1 MTSFFASACCR
12 KPLGAL
18 LLALLVLWA
27 LPASAQQSAFDTS
40 WLAEEKDADLEGDE
54 DGIKLSLDEAV
65 TLSLSNNL
73 GLRVE
78 RFRRAQ
84 DLFRIQQQEGIY
96 DFNLAFNAG
105 LDESTTAA
113 VTVLAGADVA
123 EAENQF
129 FNLQL
134 RQLVSTGGTFGID
147 YNNRRSES
155 NSQFQLL
162 NPSFNLNFDAVY
174 TQPLLRDAGR
184 LATERGIRVAQTNAR
199 IGLENLKT
207 SIVNTVQQVE
217 NAYWTLVA
225 AREQLAVDQQ
235 SLGLAEQLHE
245 MNKVQVRVGTKA
257 PLELIQSEVGI
268 ATRQEAI
275 ILSQAAVED
284 AEDDLKQLLNLPV
297 ETLWERSIV
306 PVTEAEI
313 DRLSIDLDGA
323 IGTSLNQRPELVAQR
338 NTLKNLELD
347 SKFFAQQKKPTLNLE
362 ARYGYSGI
370 GGDTLVLAPGSSP
383 FDPNPDGMIL
393 PGGYGDAL
401 EQITDLEFDAW
412 SIGFNFN
419 FPLQNRAAKAASTI
433 ADLALAQGETELA
446 NLILQVRTEVR
457 RAARLVLTG
466 AEQIDSAKK
475 SRELAERNLEAEQK
489 RYENGLSTSFQV
501 LEIQE
506 DLSLAQTRVV
516 NAVTGYRRAIVDFFR
531 SIGTLLPESGIEI
544 DDIEDRNAL
553 KP

>member
-1 MTSFFASACCR
+1 MTSFIQPTR
-12 KPLGAL
+12 RRQLLGTILCAL
-18 LLALLVLWA
+18 MAWCA
-27 LPASAQQSAFDTS
+27 APSTAQESPFDTS
-40 WLAEEKDADLEGDE
+40 WLAEEREVALEGDE
-54 DGIKLSLDEAV
+54 NGLQLSLDEAV

-84 DLFRIQQQEGIY
+84 DLFGIQREEGIY
-96 DFNLAFNAG
+96 DFNVAFNAG
-105 LDESTTAA
+105 LEESTTAA
-113 VTVLAGADVA
+113 ATILAGADVA
-123 EAENQF
+123 ESEGAF

-134 RQLVSTGGTFGID
+134 RQLVNTGGTFGLD

-162 NPSFNLNFDAVY
+162 NPSFNLNLDAVY
-174 TQPLLRDAGR
+174 NQPLLRDAGR
-184 LATERGIRVAQTNAR
+184 LATERGIRIAQTNSQ

-207 SIVNTVQQVE
+207 AIINTVQQVE

-225 AREQLAVDQQ
+225 AREQLAVDQE

-245 MNKVQVRVGTKA
+245 MNGVQVRVGTKA

-284 AEDDLKQLLNLPV
+284 AEDDLRQLLNLPV
-297 ETLWERSIV
+297 ETLWDRSIV
-306 PVTEAEI
+306 PVTDAEI

-323 IGTSLNQRPELVAQR
+323 IGTALNQRPEILAQQFV
-338 NTLKNLELD
+338 LENLELD
-347 SKFFAQQKKPTLNLE
+347 SKFLAQQKKPRLDLE

-370 GGDTLVLAPGSSP
+370 GGDALVLDPGTSP
-383 FDPNPDGMIL
+383 FDPNPSGTTI
-393 PGGYGDAL
+393 PGGYSDAFD
-401 EQITDLEFDAW
+401 QITDLEFDAW
-412 SIGFNFN
+412 SVGFSFA
-419 FPLQNRAAKAASTI
+419 FPLQNRAARAASTI

-446 NLILQVRTEVR
+446 NLLLQVRTEVR
-457 RAARLVLTG
+457 RAARQVNT
-466 AEQIDSAKK
+466 ASEQIDSARK
-475 SRELAERNLEAEQK
+475 SRELAEKNLEAEQK

-544 DDIEDRNAL
+544 DDIQDRDAL